1 MAKKDFMFN
10 DAMVEIESI
19 LKNIENGDMDVD
31 KLSIEVKR
39 ASELIK
45 QCQKKL
51 KTTEDEINGI
61 FRDLT

>member
-1 MAKKDFMFN
+1 MVKKEFMFN
-10 DAMVEIESI
+10 DAMLEIESI
-19 LKNIENGDMDVD
+19 LKNIENGEMDVD

-39 ASELIK
+39 ASDLIK

-61 FRDLT
+61 FRDLS

>member
-19 LKNIENGDMDVD
+19 LKNIENGEMDVD